1 MNAVLSNRGA
11 VRVWL
16 RSIPWWGQCLLLWLA
31 VVVGL
36 SMAGLVGVRV
46 LDLREGYDPIIGV
59 PPESLPGIWARW
71 DSPYYVNIAQNG
83 YAAIPYAMGYF
94 PLYPLS
100 LAGLSQLT
108 GWDPVTSGV
117 VIAQLSYLAAM
128 LIFYKLARLVRDE
141 HGFAMRSVVA
151 MAVFPTSFFFL
162 AMYAESL
169 ALALGLLSVYLTLR
183 GRWAWS
189 GLALGLAAAAR
200 PVGWILII
208 VLLAEFVRRRQF
220 DRRSLASLFAG
231 LILSV
236 SGVVIYVLYL
246 YSLTG
251 TFFAITQAQ
260 SLWLR
265 TWALPWETLFKGIAL
280 AFTGNQVEGDWF
292 LYVSNLS
299 DLSFTLLA
307 IGLTILSFRRLPRSL
322 FLYLAASVVFLLMT
336 QGLPEVPLWGMARW
350 VGAVFPLYLVIAGLT
365 ENKIV
370 LRLSTAL
377 SALLMLGF
385 MAWWASGR
393 WVG

>member
-16 RSIPWWGQCLLLWLA
+16 QSIPWWGQCVLLWLA
-31 VVVGL
+31 VVAGL

-71 DSPYYVNIAQNG
+71 DSPYYVNIAKNG
-83 YAAIPYAMGYF
+83 YAAVPYAMGYF

-108 GWDPVTSGV
+108 GWDLVTSGV
-117 VIAQLSYLAAM
+117 VIAQLSYLASF
-128 LIFYKLARLVRDE
+128 LIFYKLARLMRDE
-141 HGFAMRSVVA
+141 HTFAMRSVVA

-162 AMYAESL
+162 AMYAESMS
-169 ALALGLLSVYLTLR
+169 LALGALSVYLSLR
-183 GRWAWS
+183 GRWTWS

-200 PVGWILII
+200 PVGWLLIIILI
-208 VLLAEFVRRRQF
+208 AEFVRRRQF
-220 DRRSLASLFAG
+220 DGRSLASLFSG
-231 LILSV
+231 LILSI
-236 SGVVIYVLYL
+236 SGVVVYVLYL

-265 TWALPWETLFKGIAL
+265 SWAWPWETLFKSIAL
-280 AFTGNQVEGDWF
+280 IFTGSGVEGDWF
-292 LYVSNLS
+292 LYAVNWS
-299 DLSFTLLA
+299 DLLFTLFA
-307 IGLTILSFRRLPRSL
+307 IGTAVLAFKRLPKSM
-322 FLYLAASVVFLLMT
+322 FAYLAASLVFLLFQ
-336 QGLPEVPLWGMARW
+336 QGLPQVPLWGMARW
-350 VGAVFPLYLVIAGLT
+350 VAALFPLYLVIASLT
-365 ENKIV
+365 KNKIV
-370 LRLSTAL
+370 FRASTLL